1 VELSSEG
8 FWARC
13 GGELVSCIIC
23 GAQCSVRASRLL
35 SPWGTSSKFKQ
46 RTQSQINLLSTCQ
59 VTDKFLISSED
70 LPLVRGCKNKINE
83 APRFQDN

>member
-35 SPWGTSSKFKQ
+35 SPSAMIKLLNSANYNGNIVLKNVRCGVFL
-46 RTQSQINLLSTCQ
+46 LLSGNQ
-59 VTDKFLISSED
+59 
-70 LPLVRGCKNKINE
+70 
-83 APRFQDN
+83 